1 MACRRGC
8 RNKTRLESRFFLKAG
23 HCQLLVLSV
32 ENSAHIKPHIL
43 CGVDK
48 CKVRDV
54 VVRCRV

>member
-23 HCQLLVLSV
+23 HCQLLDLSL
-32 ENSAHIKPHIL
+32 ENSAYIQPHIP

-48 CKVRDV
+48 CKVTELV
-54 VVRCRV
+54 